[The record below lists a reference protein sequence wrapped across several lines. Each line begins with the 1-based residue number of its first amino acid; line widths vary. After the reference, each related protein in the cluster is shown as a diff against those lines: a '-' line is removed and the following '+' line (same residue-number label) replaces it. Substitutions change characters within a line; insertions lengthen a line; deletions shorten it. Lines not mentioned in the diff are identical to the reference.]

1 MKKWSF
7 QILNDFWFQF
17 LLEVKHIIMVK
28 FKHIP
33 NLEGLKIKDFQNL
46 QPDFVQVLYC
56 GNLDFNKPMI
66 LESLPFSLDL
76 SN

>member
-1 MKKWSF
+1 
-7 QILNDFWFQF
+7 
-17 LLEVKHIIMVK
+17 MVK